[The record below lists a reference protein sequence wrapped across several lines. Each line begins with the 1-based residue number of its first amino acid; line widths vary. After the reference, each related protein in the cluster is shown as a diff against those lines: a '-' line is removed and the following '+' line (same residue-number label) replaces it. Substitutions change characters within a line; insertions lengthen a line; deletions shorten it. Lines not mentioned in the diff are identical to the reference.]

1 MKRHLVVIALGA
13 CLLPITGWA
22 QAGTPARETAESKA
36 AAKEAAAP
44 AKEAPPPAAEA
55 KPAAPAGEKPEVQR
69 LVDDFD
75 DKRQNLIEAH
85 KAALERLRSA
95 RSEEE
100 RRRIVSELRQ
110 LQQQR
115 LEQQRENVRQMR
127 EQMQQVQRPN
137 RPGG

>member
-1 MKRHLVVIALGA
+1 MKRHLASIVLGA
-13 CLLPITGWA
+13 CLLPLVGGA
-22 QAGTPARETAESKA
+22 QEDAPARETAGAKA
-36 AAKEAAAP
+36 AAPQAAPP
-44 AKEAPPPAAEA
+44 AKETPPPAAA
-55 KPAAPAGEKPEVQR
+55 KPAAPTGEKPEVQR